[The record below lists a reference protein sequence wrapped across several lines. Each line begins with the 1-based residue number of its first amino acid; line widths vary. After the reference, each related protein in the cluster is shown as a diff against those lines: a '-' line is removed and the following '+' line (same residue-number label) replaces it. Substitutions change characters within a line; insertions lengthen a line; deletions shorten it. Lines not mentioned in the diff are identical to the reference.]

1 MRVCVIDGRGGG
13 IGSRLVA
20 GLCSELG
27 QAHHIVALGTNLAEI
42 QREREE
48 AEKAAREELK
58 KKQKTVGNGG
68 AKGKAAEP
76 APKQEDKPAPAPP
89 SSPMLSLFDL
99 PAQDEAAPCRTSGQ
113 ETKTEEEEEVSHA
126 GQSDAP

>member
-1 MRVCVIDGRGGG
+1 G
-13 IGSRLVA
+13 A
-20 GLCSELG
+20 
-27 QAHHIVALGTNLAEI
+27 NLAEI

-48 AEKAAREELK
+48 AEKAAREELN

-68 AKGKAAEP
+68 AKGKPAEP

-89 SSPMLSLFDL
+89 PSPMLSLFDL
-99 PAQDEAAPCRTSGQ
+99 PAQDEAAPLPTSGQ
-113 ETKTEEEEEVSHA
+113 ETKEEEDDDDDDDEEVSHA

>member
-1 MRVCVIDGRGGG
+1 MTCETKRSNTSLKPG
-13 IGSRLVA
+13 VA
-20 GLCSELG
+20 
-27 QAHHIVALGTNLAEI
+27 NLAEI

-68 AKGKAAEP
+68 AKGKVAEP

-89 SSPMLSLFDL
+89 PSPMLSLFDL
-99 PAQDEAAPCRTSGQ
+99 PAQDEAAPRPTSGQ
-113 ETKTEEEEEVSHA
+113 EKNDDEEEDV
-126 GQSDAP
+126 GCQSS